1 MDTTLFGIFVKLVL
15 AHFRPLSH
23 SMDIISWGFGLVLRK
38 WGKVTV
44 LRRSR
49 VRGRLTWVARWR
61 RACLVIEW
69 LSGRRHTWHQTS
81 RGWRRR
87 TQYLRIEYL

>member
-1 MDTTLFGIFVKLVL
+1 M
-15 AHFRPLSH
+15 
-23 SMDIISWGFGLVLRK
+23 VLRK
-38 WGKVTV
+38 GGKVTV

-49 VRGRLTWVARWR
+49 VRRRLTGVARWR
-61 RACLVIEW
+61 RPCLVIEW
-69 LSGRRHTWHQTS
+69 LSGRRHAWHQPS